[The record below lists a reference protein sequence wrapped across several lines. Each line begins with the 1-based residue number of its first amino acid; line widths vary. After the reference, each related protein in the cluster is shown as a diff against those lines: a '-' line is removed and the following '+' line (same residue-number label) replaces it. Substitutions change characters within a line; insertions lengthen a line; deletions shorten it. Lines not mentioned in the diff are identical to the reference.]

1 MQKTAQKRSLLNK
14 LREVTN
20 ISGIA
25 TEKFFNPEFQDLMDR
40 LRDQTDDPIRAIVS
54 GEAIGNASAPD
65 DAISLKELLKNIKSN
80 INRREYMTAVA
91 SLSRFYHKMHDVV
104 DLLKKFN
111 SNVDKIH
118 EKFLFEG
125 LDEDN
130 KRHLRDL
137 KKRLSAYNEIRNASF
152 VKEANILDFFTNI
165 ATERGRALAA
175 WEKRYPKQLGKL
187 KKDTGTM
194 LQQAERLLSTTLSAL
209 KEMASARATR
219 NPDNY
224 IKIGNDKIVKGFEAF
239 DRNFKEYYN
248 SNVKGFLEKQ
258 QFAMPDTIT
267 DPTTS
272 VNPQAATIPAAPL
285 GADLKGDTVVA
296 PVVVPQDTIKDP
308 PAVPAPSVS
317 VPNITDT
324 TIGLGSPP
332 KPALPSIP
340 PLPKIPKILQA
351 PSPPSPSTPRDTIDT
366 SRKSKKVVKPAHQD
380 FMESLQALAEESP
393 ILLVQHIRRY
403 AKSIQSYDLE
413 TSIKL
418 FKLAQSIGE

>member
-25 TEKFFNPEFQDLMDR
+25 TEKFFNPEFQELMDR
-40 LRDQTDDPIRAIVS
+40 LRDQTDDPIRSIVS
-54 GEAIGNASAPD
+54 GEAIGNASPPD
-65 DAISLKELLKNIKSN
+65 DAISLKELLKGIKSN

-137 KKRLSAYNEIRNASF
+137 KKRLSAYDQARDAAFI
-152 VKEANILDFFTNI
+152 KEANILDFFTNI

-209 KEMASARATR
+209 KEMATARATR

-224 IKIGNDKIVKGFEAF
+224 IKVGNDKIVKGFEAF

-258 QFAMPDTIT
+258 QFAMSDAAT
-267 DPTTS
+267 DPAASPT
-272 VNPQAATIPAAPL
+272 NPQASTIPAAPL

-296 PVVVPQDTIKDP
+296 PVVVPKDTLKDAP
-308 PAVPAPSVS
+308 VVPAPSVS
-317 VPNITDT
+317 IPNIIDT
-324 TIGLGSPP
+324 TVGLGTLP
-332 KPALPSIP
+332 KPALPTIP

-351 PSPPSPSTPRDTIDT
+351 PPSPPSPSTPRDTIDT
-366 SRKSKKVVKPAHQD
+366 GKPKKVKPAHQD
-380 FMESLQALAEESP
+380 FMESLQALSEESP
-393 ILLVQHIRRY
+393 ILLAQHIRRY

-413 TSIKL
+413 TSVKL

>member
-14 LREVTN
+14 LREMTN
-20 ISGIA
+20 VSGIA
-25 TEKFFNPEFQDLMDR
+25 TEKFFNPEFQELMDR
-40 LRDQTDDPIRAIVS
+40 LRDQTDDPVRAIVS
-54 GEAIGNASAPD
+54 GESIGNASAPD
-65 DAISLKELLKNIKSN
+65 DAISLKELLKGIKSN

-137 KKRLSAYNEIRNASF
+137 KKRLSAYDQYRDTAF

-175 WEKRYPKQLGKL
+175 WEKRYPKQLSKL
-187 KKDTGTM
+187 KKDTATT
-194 LQQAERLLSTTLSAL
+194 LQQAEKLLSTTLSAL
-209 KEMASARATR
+209 KEMATARATR

-224 IKIGNDKIVKGFEAF
+224 IKIANDKIIKSFETF

-258 QFAMPDTIT
+258 QFTMPEVLN
-267 DPTTS
+267 DPVGS
-272 VNPQAATIPAAPL
+272 PVAPQAATIPATPIST
-285 GADLKGDTVVA
+285 DLKGDTVVA
-296 PVVVPQDTIKDP
+296 PVVIPQDTIKDTP
-308 PAVPAPSVS
+308 NPS
-317 VPNITDT
+317 PN
-324 TIGLGSPP
+324 TIQGLGDPP
-332 KPALPSIP
+332 KKPLSIP
-340 PLPKIPKILQA
+340 LLPRIPKLLTQ
-351 PSPPSPSTPRDTIDT
+351 SPSTSPTDTIDDAAQT
-366 SRKSKKVVKPAHQD
+366 NKIVNSIHQD
-380 FMESLQALAEESP
+380 FMDSLQVLAAESP
-393 ILLVQHIRRY
+393 ILLAKHINTY

>member
-25 TEKFFNPEFQDLMDR
+25 TEKFFNPEFQELMDR

-54 GEAIGNASAPD
+54 GESIGNASAPD
-65 DAISLKELLKNIKSN
+65 DAISLKELLKGIKSN

-111 SNVDKIH
+111 ANVDKIH

-137 KKRLSAYNEIRNASF
+137 KKRLSAYDQARDAAFI
-152 VKEANILDFFTNI
+152 KEANILDFFTNI
-165 ATERGRALAA
+165 VTERGRALAA

-194 LQQAERLLSTTLSAL
+194 LQQAEKLLSTTLSAL
-209 KEMASARATR
+209 KEMATARATR

-224 IKIGNDKIVKGFEAF
+224 IKVGNDKIVKGFESF
-239 DRNFKEYYN
+239 DRNFKEYYS

-258 QFAMPDTIT
+258 QFAMPDVVT
-267 DPTTS
+267 DPTVS
-272 VNPQAATIPAAPL
+272 PVNPQAATIPASPL

-296 PVVVPQDTIKDP
+296 PVVIPQDTIKDV

-317 VPNITDT
+317 IPNITDT
-324 TIGLGSPP
+324 TLGLGSPP
-332 KPALPSIP
+332 KPVLQSIP
-340 PLPKIPKILQA
+340 PLPRIPKILTQ
-351 PSPPSPSTPRDTIDT
+351 SPPSPSTPRDTIDT
-366 SRKSKKVVKPAHQD
+366 GGKPKKVKPAHQD
-380 FMESLQALAEESP
+380 FMESLQALSEESP
-393 ILLVQHIRRY
+393 ILLAQHIRRY
-403 AKSIQSYDLE
+403 AKSIQNYDLE